1 MNFRD
6 NLARYPN
13 AAGYSKGDAENDFQT
28 NIVGQ
33 REEGAPPPRTKSK
46 FSKRG
51 KKVAQSKVK
60 IRKPKRDMLG
70 AYVELKRA
78 RSPLK
83 VREIELASSVTK
95 EVIERMVRALPA
107 FEMQTSD
114 PAPLARWWY
123 QIPVTY
129 EGTVNERGVSNVFV
143 ASATLTNFWIRGLRQ
158 RSKITTSEHVSVEA
172 LLDPI
177 SFETRR
183 EFGELIVQV
192 IAVMAYTH
200 QHEIDDFSNFG
211 MHGQFYY
218 AVIDQILSQIP
229 ILGDEATAFFDILYR
244 DLVAYLSNNSLDGDW
259 GTLTTSDGNIRLTSK
274 LAQIDVLSPGWQVAK
289 ILE

>member
-13 AAGYSKGDAENDFQT
+13 ATGYSKGDAENDFQI

-33 REEGAPPPRTKSK
+33 REEGAPPSRTKSK
-46 FSKRG
+46 FPKKG
-51 KKVAQSKVK
+51 KKVAQSKV
-60 IRKPKRDMLG
+60 RKPKRDMLG

-83 VREIELASSVTK
+83 VLEIERVSSITK

-129 EGTVNERGVSNVFV
+129 EGTVNERRVSSVFV
-143 ASATLTNFWIRGLRQ
+143 ASATLTDFWIRGLRQ
-158 RSKITTSEHVSVEA
+158 RSKKTPSEHLSLEA
-172 LLDPI
+172 KLDPM

-211 MHGQFYY
+211 MHGRFYY
-218 AVIDQILSQIP
+218 AVIDQILSQVP
-229 ILGDEATAFFDILYR
+229 ILGDEATAFFDTLYR
-244 DLVAYLSNNSLDGDW
+244 ELVAYLRNNSLDGDW
-259 GTLTTSDGNIRLTSK
+259 GTLTTSDSNIRLTSK
-274 LAQIDVLSPGWQVAK
+274 PAQIDVLSPGWQVAK
-289 ILE
+289 LLE